1 MLREKIFEYPLDTK
15 ALIRKKRELKRRLEK
30 QQGLLTKRI
39 AILGGSTTNEVVDQ
53 LELFLLY
60 QGIKPEFY
68 QSEYGQYETDALFG
82 NEMLDK
88 FRPDVIYIHTS
99 WRNLKEFPEVGDD
112 EATVEAKLHREYQR
126 FLAIWRALEK
136 RFDVPVVQNNFERPL
151 YRLLGNRDIWDRHGA
166 SNFISR
172 LNQLFYER
180 ARADEHLLIND
191 IDYLA
196 SEYGLSAWHDP
207 QYWYL
212 YKYALALEA
221 VPYLAKNVADM
232 IKAIYGRNK
241 KLLALDCDQ
250 TLWGGIISEDGVEH
264 IKIGK
269 ETASGELYTE
279 FQEYLLQLKKMG
291 ILLAINSKNDEE
303 NVLLGL
309 QHADSIL
316 KPDDFVE
323 IEANWENKDEN
334 LVTLSRKLALG
345 TDSMVFV
352 DDSPQERD
360 LVRQSLPDV
369 AVPEMSIPEEY
380 IYCLDRNGYFESVRV
395 AKEDLKKT
403 ELYRARAEA
412 SALMQRFSHYEDFL
426 ASLQMKAEITSFQP
440 EMLDRIAQ
448 LTNKTNQFNLTAQR
462 YTLEEI
468 SGFERDP
475 AYLCLAGRLR
485 DRFADQGI
493 VTAVIGEKR
502 RNHLLMRL
510 WLMSC
515 RVLRRGLEDLMMNVV
530 VEEARKMGC
539 EKIYGIYHP
548 TKRNGMVQS
557 FYPERG
563 FQCCEEVTTD
573 EERGFVL
580 SVDRYHPRDTKIVLE
595 GIVEK

>member
-1 MLREKIFEYPLDTK
+1 MEQILFFSGAMVIKTVRTDGRGCFMLREKIFEYPLDTK

-334 LVTLSRKLALG
+334 L
-345 TDSMVFV
+345 
-352 DDSPQERD
+352 
-360 LVRQSLPDV
+360 SL
-369 AVPEMSIPEEY
+369 IH
-380 IYCLDRNGYFESVRV
+380 I
-395 AKEDLKKT
+395 
-403 ELYRARAEA
+403 
-412 SALMQRFSHYEDFL
+412 
-426 ASLQMKAEITSFQP
+426 
-440 EMLDRIAQ
+440 
-448 LTNKTNQFNLTAQR
+448 
-462 YTLEEI
+462 
-468 SGFERDP
+468 
-475 AYLCLAGRLR
+475 
-485 DRFADQGI
+485 
-493 VTAVIGEKR
+493 
-502 RNHLLMRL
+502 
-510 WLMSC
+510 
-515 RVLRRGLEDLMMNVV
+515 
-530 VEEARKMGC
+530 
-539 EKIYGIYHP
+539 
-548 TKRNGMVQS
+548 
-557 FYPERG
+557 
-563 FQCCEEVTTD
+563 
-573 EERGFVL
+573 
-580 SVDRYHPRDTKIVLE
+580 
-595 GIVEK
+595 